1 VIKSFMKVA
10 APALLAAVAL
20 SACGIQAKPEA
31 GTPNLDKQPGYHGAV
46 SDPRIA
52 AAACLTGQ
60 GFHIREYFTKSDQ
73 AAIQVGKLPTGP
85 TIIFQRSLEYTMGLV
100 VSGQAVGAEAIGA
113 ALLYPNGASDKVL
126 SAVEG
131 CTSIGAPQPVLPNS
145 PH

>member
-1 VIKSFMKVA
+1 MKSLMKVA
-10 APALLAAVAL
+10 LPVVVAAIAL

-31 GTPNLDKQPGYHGAV
+31 GTANLDQQAGYHGAV
-46 SDPRIA
+46 SDPRGA

-60 GFHIREYFTKSDQ
+60 GLKISEYITRSDEP
-73 AAIQVGKLPTGP
+73 AIQVGTLPDGP

-113 ALLYPNGASDKVL
+113 ALLYPNEASDTVL

-131 CTSIGAPQPVLPNS
+131 CVSIGAPQPVLPNS